1 MQTVTSADETRIAY
15 ERHGEGPPMVLLHGD
30 SIGKE
35 YWDAVVP
42 HLEDD
47 YELTISDRRGRGRS
61 EDSEAYSLR
70 REVEDARAVIDSVD
84 GEPVV
89 FGHSFGGLQAIEAA
103 REAPV
108 SAVVAY
114 EPAILVG
121 EYREEADLASKMQE
135 RLDAGDREGAMKRH
149 VEEVIHGGSLSGEAL
164 DAWLEEWPVWPE
176 YVRFVENSVRM
187 NRALENYELPET
199 VSLDAPAL
207 MLTGTE
213 APSHLRDGV
222 RAANEAVVDSR
233 LVEFDGLSHMGPN
246 EDPERVVE
254 AVRSFLAT
262 VDAAEKTA

>member
-1 MQTVTSADETRIAY
+1 
-15 ERHGEGPPMVLLHGD
+15 MVLLHGD

-35 YWDAVVP
+35 YWDAVIP
-42 HLEDD
+42 HLEGD
-47 YELTISDRRGRGRS
+47 YELTVSDRRGRGRS
-61 EDSEAYSLR
+61 GDSEAYSLQ
-70 REVEDARAVIDSVD
+70 REVEDARAVIRSVD
-84 GEPVV
+84 GKPVV

-103 REAPV
+103 REVPV

-121 EYREEADLASKMQE
+121 EYREEADLASRMQE
-135 RLDAGDREGAMKRH
+135 RLDAGDREGAMKHH
-149 VEEVIHGGSLSGEAL
+149 VAEVIHGGSLSGDAL

-199 VSLDAPAL
+199 AELDAPAL

-213 APSHLRDGV
+213 SPSHLRDGV
-222 RAANEAVVDSR
+222 RAANETVVDSR

-246 EDPERVVE
+246 EDPDRVVD
-254 AVRSFLAT
+254 AVRSFLET
-262 VDAAEKTA
+262 VDGQQPST